1 MNKAFGV
8 RFAAGGAVAAAAL
21 TLAGCGGGSGKDN
34 PYGLEEAGTVLA
46 AVSTDQPPF
55 AAADKGGK
63 PQGFIVDLTDEV
75 AKRLKL
81 KVEYKAS
88 AVPAALQG
96 LSSGQYDLAASG
108 LGVTAE
114 RQKQVSFTKG
124 VYWSTTTVL
133 TRKNSTATKL
143 TDFSGKRVG
152 DITGAVQQEFV
163 KSKMPGAKQVQFQN
177 QNTAVTQLL
186 SGNLDAFVVGG
197 PDADAYLKK
206 YSALK
211 PAVSAPVDHATAMA
225 VQKKNTKF
233 QQAFDG
239 QLGAMVQDGTFLKI
253 YKKWFVE
260 APRPELVKIW
270 PALGSQVG
278 QDGGNGQAGGN
289 GQGAEGTQ
297 GGSSS

>member
-21 TLAGCGGGSGKDN
+21 TLAGCGGGSGTDGK
-34 PYGLEEAGTVLA
+34 YGLEESGTVLA

-55 AAADKGGK
+55 ATADKGGK
-63 PQGFIVDLTDEV
+63 PQGFIIDLTDEV

-81 KVEYKAS
+81 KVQYKAS
-88 AVPAALQG
+88 TVPAALQG

-133 TRKNSTATKL
+133 TRKDSTATKL

-177 QNTAVTQLL
+177 QNSAVSQLL

-206 YSALK
+206 YGTLK
-211 PAVSAPVDHATAMA
+211 PAVSAPVDHPTAMA

-233 QQAFDG
+233 QQAFDA

-270 PALGSQVG
+270 PALGSQTG
-278 QDGGNGQAGGN
+278 GNGQAAAGAQDGGNGQ
-289 GQGAEGTQ
+289 

>member
-1 MNKAFGV
+1 MQMNKVLSV
-8 RFAAGGAVAAAAL
+8 RFAAGGVVAAAAL
-21 TLAGCGGGSGKDN
+21 TLAGCGGGDSGKDN

-55 AAADKGGK
+55 ATADKGGK

-133 TRKNSTATKL
+133 TRKNSTAAKL

-177 QNTAVTQLL
+177 QNSAVSQLL

-206 YSALK
+206 YGTLK

-270 PALGSQVG
+270 PALGAQV
-278 QDGGNGQAGGN
+278 